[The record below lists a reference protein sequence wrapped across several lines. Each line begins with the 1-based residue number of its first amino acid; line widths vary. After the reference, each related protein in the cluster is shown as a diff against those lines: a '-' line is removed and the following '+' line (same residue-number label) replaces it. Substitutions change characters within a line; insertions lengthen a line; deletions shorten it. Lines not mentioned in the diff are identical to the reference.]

1 MSSAMSTSPPR
12 SRLSAGP
19 GLGGLERELDRRV
32 ALAEARDRLGHD
44 RRPGA
49 REGGQAQAPA
59 AQAGD
64 RLELGL
70 GVGQAGE
77 DRVGVLDERAARV
90 GQAHAA
96 RVALDERRAR
106 LALQGG
112 DLLGDRGLGVGQRV
126 GGGGERTAGGDL
138 AQHAHS
144 ADIEH

>member
-12 SRLSAGP
+12 SLLSAGP

-49 REGGQAQAPA
+49 REGGQPQAAA

-64 RLELGL
+64 GLQLGL

-77 DRVGVLDERAARV
+77 DRVGVLDQRAAGV
-90 GQAHAA
+90 GQAHPA
-96 RVALDERRAR
+96 RVALHEGRAG
-106 LALQGG
+106 LALEGG
-112 DLLGDRGLGVGQRV
+112 DLLRDRRLGVGQRV
-126 GGGGERTAGGDL
+126 GGGGERPARGDL
-138 AQHAHS
+138 SQHAHS
-144 ADIEH
+144 PDIKH